1 MCSKTGVA
9 ASTANHEGEQA
20 EGGPLCLTS
29 LDLSLA
35 ASFLQRRDQCWRKI
49 KGMDSDMSLSPPDEA
64 MPVSKKRA
72 ASSMEKPKPEP
83 KKAKPEPE
91 PKAEP
96 ENETF
101 LLRVRGRKRWKI
113 FHHLNDTMEAQDK
126 IIREL
131 KTQK

>member
-20 EGGPLCLTS
+20 EGGPLCWTS

-35 ASFLQRRDQCWRKI
+35 VSFLQRRDQRKI

-64 MPVSKKRA
+64 MPVSQKRA
-72 ASSMEKPKPEP
+72 ASSMEKPEP
-83 KKAKPEPE
+83 KKAKAEPE
-91 PKAEP
+91 PKADP
-96 ENETF
+96 ENEIF
-101 LLRVRGRKRWKI
+101 IIRVRGRRRWKI
-113 FHHLNDTMEAQDK
+113 FQHLNDVMETQDK
-126 IIREL
+126 IIQEL